1 MPIMP
6 PPNPTTRRRLLAA
19 LAAAWMAAAP
29 SMAAAAIDGD
39 DSPGARIYAE
49 QCAECHGPEGQGSE
63 VDYPYP
69 LEGERSVDGL
79 TAFVDQK
86 MPPGFAEE
94 CVGEDAEAVARYVYD
109 AFYSEIA
116 QARNA
121 PPRIELARL
130 TVRQYRNALADLV
143 GSFRWDPERS
153 EERGLQAEYYDG
165 RRFRGKNRVIERVD
179 PEVRFDFGTESPDP
193 DNEDFENPNL
203 FAIRWEGSVLPA
215 ESGDFEFIVRTE
227 HALRLW
233 VNDSETPLIDGWVQ
247 SGDMT
252 EHRATLP
259 LLEGHAYPIKLEFS
273 KADQG
278 VDKDREQEPEI
289 PASIRLEWVRPRS
302 TAEVIP
308 SRHLSP
314 KDAPAVFVS
323 TAPFPPDDRSVGFER
338 GTSVSSAW
346 EEATTEGAIEAAG
359 YVAEHLDQLAGIGR
373 DDSEERRL
381 ETRRDFAARFV
392 ERAFRHP
399 LSDEQRQLYVDRQFD
414 AAPDTETAVKRVVLL
429 TLKSPRFLYLDVD
442 GDLDSYDVAS
452 RIAFTLWDAPPDIE
466 LLKAAAEDRLGNVE
480 AVAEQARRMLGDPR
494 AHATLRAFFLK
505 WLKVESTPDLAKA
518 PEAYPDFDDAVIAD
532 LRTSLELFLDDVAWG
547 NDPDFRRLLLDQELF
562 LNGRLAAFYGVER
575 PEDAPFEVVEDPEVL
590 GERAGVLAHPYLLAN
605 FAYTSTTSP
614 IHRGV
619 FLARNVL
626 GQGLRPPPAAFAPL
640 APDLHPDLTTRER
653 VSLQTSPESCMSC
666 HGMINPLGFALE
678 RFDAVGRF
686 RESEHDT
693 AIDATGFFET
703 RVGDRAEF
711 EGARGLAEFLAES
724 EEVHEAF
731 VEQAFHHLVK
741 QPIRAFGP
749 EVLPELTQAFVDS
762 GFDLRG
768 LLVEIAARSALTPR
782 RPEPIATA
790 SHD

>member
-1 MPIMP
+1 MPITTP
-6 PPNPTTRRRLLAA
+6 PSPNPRSRTLLAT
-19 LAAAWMAAAP
+19 LAAATLTAASA
-29 SMAAAAIDGD
+29 SAAVDE
-39 DSPGARIYAE
+39 SPGARIYAE

-63 VDYPYP
+63 LDYPYP

-79 TAFVDQK
+79 TAFIDRK

-94 CVGEDAEAVARYVYD
+94 CVGDDAEAVARYIYD

-143 GSFRWDPERS
+143 GSFRWEPERV
-153 EERGLQAEYYDG
+153 EQRGLRAEYYDG
-165 RRFRGKNRVIERVD
+165 RRFRGKDRVFERVD

-193 DNEDFENPNL
+193 ADEDFQNPNL
-203 FAIRWEGSVLPA
+203 FAIRWEGSILST

-233 VNDSETPLIDGWVQ
+233 VNDPETPLIDGWVQ
-247 SGDMT
+247 SGDLT
-252 EHRATLP
+252 EHRASIA

-273 KADQG
+273 KANQG
-278 VDKDREQEPEI
+278 VDKDREEEPEI

-302 TAEVIP
+302 SAEVIP
-308 SRHLSP
+308 ARHLSP
-314 KDAPAVFVS
+314 KDAPEVFVS
-323 TAPFPPDDRSVGFER
+323 TAPFPPDDRSVGYER
-338 GTSVSSAW
+338 GTAVSSAW

-359 YVAEHLDQLAGIGR
+359 YVAEHLDRLADIGR
-373 DDSEERRL
+373 DDEEQERSEKSRS
-381 ETRRDFAARFV
+381 FAARFV

-414 AAPDTETAVKRVVLL
+414 EAPDAETAVKRVVLL

-442 GDLDSYDVAS
+442 GDLDPYDVAS
-452 RIAFTLWDAPPDIE
+452 RIAFTLWDALPDSE
-466 LLKAAAEDRLGNVE
+466 LLKAAAEDRLGTAE
-480 AVAEQARRMLGDPR
+480 QVAEQSRRMLDDPR

-505 WLKVESTPDLAKA
+505 WLKVESNPDLAKD
-518 PEAYPDFDDAVIAD
+518 PEAYPGFDLAVAAD

-547 NDPDFRRLLLDQELF
+547 DDPDFRRLLLDQTLF
-562 LNGRLAAFYGVER
+562 LNGRLADYYGIDR
-575 PEDAPFEVVEDPEVL
+575 PEDAPFEVVEDPEAL

-653 VSLQTSPESCMSC
+653 VALQTSPESCMSC

-678 RFDAVGRF
+678 RYDAVGRF
-686 RESEHDT
+686 RESEHDRP
-693 AIDATGFFET
+693 IDAAGFFET

-762 GFDLRG
+762 GFNLRE
-768 LLVEIAARSALTPR
+768 LLVEIVARSALVPR